1 MQIWALNPLE
11 NHRRLV
17 GNITMKKKSHWE
29 NRENHHETW
38 EKIPLEKNTLLQLLM
53 PLWVAVLLLAHLH
66 SHPAQK
72 QASSKF
78 VSAISAHVIG
88 FLVSPTSCLR
98 LRNLRSRRP
107 RFKKNTAWL
116 GSVLPS
122 HLNDFLHAK
131 EPLTKP
137 A

>member
-1 MQIWALNPLE
+1 
-11 NHRRLV
+11 
-17 GNITMKKKSHWE
+17 
-29 NRENHHETW
+29 
-38 EKIPLEKNTLLQLLM
+38 M

-78 VSAISAHVIG
+78 VSAISAHVMCPQQAAS
-88 FLVSPTSCLR
+88 VSETLGRVGHVSKRTQLG
-98 LRNLRSRRP
+98 L
-107 RFKKNTAWL
+107 AWQ
-116 GSVLPS
+116 SVLPS